1 MIGVGMEEISRNEIK
16 KKRFFI
22 AVIVAV
28 LLVGCVAIISNFNDK
43 SGKELYPMPEKMV
56 VYYNGEAT
64 ELTQQDEAF
73 SKLYMLNTLP
83 KKKDIMETAIDP
95 DGVAECNEDMA
106 VEFVYGEKQML
117 PLNQGERNFTK
128 LLFVYSGW
136 CEKNVIFYNDGA
148 YQSGTILHNISE
160 YKVRKTYEEYI
171 GG

>member
-1 MIGVGMEEISRNEIK
+1 MTGAGMEEISRNEIK

-95 DGVAECNEDMA
+95 DGVAECKEVVLVFFKSACIHHKVVHFFDFIIETIYIINNYL
-106 VEFVYGEKQML
+106 VSIKFT
-117 PLNQGERNFTK
+117 LNTVCNHIKFSKSAISSR
-128 LLFVYSGW
+128 
-136 CEKNVIFYNDGA
+136 KNNC
-148 YQSGTILHNISE
+148 
-160 YKVRKTYEEYI
+160 
-171 GG
+171 